1 MAVFVLVPDAAEP
14 LSPGVLAALHQL
26 TPAEARL
33 AARLVGGE
41 ELVMASERL
50 GVSMNTLRTHL
61 RSIFSKSDTSRQ

>member
-1 MAVFVLVPDAAEP
+1 MAV
-14 LSPGVLAALHQL
+14 S
-26 TPAEARL
+26 PAEARL